1 MRLHLIFLSIQS
13 PLFFKFS
20 EWTSTKFFSGYF
32 SAFSTYILSLL
43 PIWFFLHSCRR
54 HRYCLVTYHRH
65 SSTFMIHHSGLGEE
79 IHEVIDRLALDRI
92 RSTLH
97 VQYFLITLYTV
108 LEVGPRR
115 TLGSW
120 TGAPLRGGEGG
131 ENGPT
136 ERAHR
141 GNCAPTS
148 GSPVAP
154 SRTCRLFPRRDSRS
168 PHLSSVRPA
177 SPKLPSFPRSV
188 FDPLTTDGTR
198 VHRGYGAGG
207 WARLF
212 IFRYFWSAT
221 REIYTLRAYVFDE
234 YDLSISEECHRIVEG
249 RVEKYLMDRLIVMD
263 RPENVWMSFKNLFQD
278 MWRKD
283 FSSSLILLLI
293 ILYNYTS
300 FIECRS
306 VYWFLLFYWS
316 L

>member
-1 MRLHLIFLSIQS
+1 
-13 PLFFKFS
+13 
-20 EWTSTKFFSGYF
+20 
-32 SAFSTYILSLL
+32 
-43 PIWFFLHSCRR
+43 
-54 HRYCLVTYHRH
+54 
-65 SSTFMIHHSGLGEE
+65 MIHHSGPGEE
-79 IHEVIDRLALDRI
+79 TYGVIDRLALDRI

-120 TGAPLRGGEGG
+120 TGAPLRGGKGG

-136 ERAHR
+136 ERARR

-154 SRTCRLFPRRDSRS
+154 SRTCRLFPRQDSRS

-198 VHRGYGAGG
+198 VHHGYGARG

-221 REIYTLRAYVFDE
+221 REIYILRAYNLRWTRFVD
-234 YDLSISEECHRIVEG
+234 ICHGIVEG
-249 RVEKYLMDRLIVMD
+249 WVEKYSMHGSTNRDGSSRECMDV
-263 RPENVWMSFKNLFQD
+263 F
-278 MWRKD
+278 
-283 FSSSLILLLI
+283 
-293 ILYNYTS
+293 
-300 FIECRS
+300 
-306 VYWFLLFYWS
+306 
-316 L
+316 